1 MHFEHQQI
9 ANAYT
14 AYWCDVRASC
24 ATQYYM
30 MMVANACV
38 QLCMCECSK
47 QHYRISMWTTYT
59 AHPLN
64 CASEQFRLSFSV
76 LFTAPRMRRER
87 ASEPKIK
94 KKNQH
99 RKKEQPRI
107 MPYLMLVLISVG
119 NASNTAINRRTCNI
133 FAVIRDLNCVLN
145 YSHHPTENYARIRL
159 RAVWSVRTI
168 MCCSECAAM
177 LANIL

>member
-1 MHFEHQQI
+1 MFALHAPHNTIWWWSLMHVCSCAC
-9 ANAYT
+9 ANARNNITGFRCEQRTQHTRLT
-14 AYWCDVRASC
+14 A
-24 ATQYYM
+24 
-30 MMVANACV
+30 
-38 QLCMCECSK
+38 L
-47 QHYRISMWTTYT
+47 
-59 AHPLN
+59 
-64 CASEQFRLSFSV
+64 QFRLSSSV

-119 NASNTAINRRTCNI
+119 NASNTAINRRTCKI
-133 FAVIRDLNCVLN
+133 FAAIRDLNCVLN
-145 YSHHPTENYARIRL
+145 YSHHPTENYARIPL